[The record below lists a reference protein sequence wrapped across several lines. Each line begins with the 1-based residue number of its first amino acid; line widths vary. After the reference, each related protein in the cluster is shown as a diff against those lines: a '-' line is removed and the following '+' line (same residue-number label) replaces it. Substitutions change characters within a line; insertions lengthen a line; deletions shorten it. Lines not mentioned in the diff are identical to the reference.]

1 MIIPDSGDGNH
12 KDDAFVLFFI
22 LKELIIPDSGDGNE
36 QRIKDNPRLRGRK
49 RFMIVSSQLT
59 LVKELII
66 PDSGDGNIGKF
77 TGEPRKHRRN

>member
-36 QRIKDNPRLRGRK
+36 QRIKRH
-49 RFMIVSSQLT
+49 IQ
-59 LVKELII
+59 II
-66 PDSGDGNIGKF
+66 PDSGDGNVS
-77 TGEPRKHRRN
+77 

>member
-36 QRIKDNPRLRGRK
+36 QRIKRHIQRVR
-49 RFMIVSSQLT
+49 R
-59 LVKELII
+59 II
-66 PDSGDGNIGKF
+66 PDSGDGNVS
-77 TGEPRKHRRN
+77 

>member
-36 QRIKDNPRLRGRK
+36 QRIKRHIQRVRRK
-49 RFMIVSSQLT
+49 
-59 LVKELII
+59 II
-66 PDSGDGNIGKF
+66 PDSGDGNVS
-77 TGEPRKHRRN
+77 